1 MKGIQIGKEEENS
14 IFVDDM
20 LLYIKSSKDYT
31 KNLLKPISE
40 FSKVA
45 CYKIKVKINC
55 ILCINNKL
63 SERDTKKLIPFTIK

>member
-1 MKGIQIGKEEENS
+1 MKGIQIGKEEKNS

-20 LLYIKSSKDYT
+20 MLYVKSSKDFT
-31 KNLLKPISE
+31 KNLLKPINE

-45 CYKIKVKINC
+45 WYKINVKINC

-63 SERDTKKLIPFTIK
+63 SERDTKKIIPFTIK